1 MMTIPFTRT
10 LFERLSEFILLLLII
25 IFLTVSYTS
34 GMICRSEAARAVA
47 EQESTP
53 TQDLKQ
59 KEAVAGSL
67 AQLRLRAGL
76 VPVLSLAVVHHG
88 R

>member
-10 LFERLSEFILLLLII
+10 LFERLSEFGLLLLII
-25 IFLTVSYTS
+25 ILLTVSYTS
-34 GMICRSEAARAVA
+34 AINYRSPASHAVV

-67 AQLRLRAGL
+67 AHLRLRAGL